1 MIDNQQGHVGKI
13 FKNSFAMHHM
23 EKKLLPLVVFW
34 LALVLC
40 IAVLAMNSE
49 VAQRTDLDV
58 TEETENAETENI
70 VIGDVTDIVSIKAHV
85 VVKDW
90 DADGKN
96 DGFVLYITFYDENGS
111 TVEFTDTEYTVR
123 IKIFGASVDLDSNI
137 VKGELLYD
145 FCCPPV
151 RKTSSHDVSV
161 RGGGIEMYLDLPTE
175 EWGIVEVE
183 VEIPGVR
190 TFSAEEVVP
199 LSL

>member
-1 MIDNQQGHVGKI
+1 
-13 FKNSFAMHHM
+13 M
-23 EKKLLPLVVFW
+23 EKRFLPLVVFW

-49 VAQRTDLDV
+49 VAQETHSDIKEKENV
-58 TEETENAETENI
+58 ETEI
-70 VIGDVTDIVSIKAHV
+70 IPIGDVTDIVSIKPHA

-90 DADGKN
+90 DADGEN

-123 IKIFGASVDLDSNI
+123 IKIFGASVDSDSNI

-151 RKTSSHDVSV
+151 RKRSSHDVSV
-161 RGGGIEMYLDLPTE
+161 RGGGIEMYLDFSTE

-190 TFSAEEVVP
+190 TFSAEEAVP